1 VPTGLLPCRP
11 SGHGSRLLLPSSG
24 GVSSTRPGRVVA
36 ALFGVWSR
44 LTDSSRR
51 ALRLAQERSIAAGGE
66 CVETEDVAVGL
77 LAEAEGI
84 AAVAL
89 TKFGLGTEEAIAHA
103 KWQRR
108 AGEERAA
115 GATRFSRPVKMAL
128 ECALQEAYFLGQHHA
143 DTEHVLLGLLRAMR
157 VFPDSGFALVVGLD
171 NQLGLRSEIRRLIA
185 SRDLRDGA

>member
-1 VPTGLLPCRP
+1 M
-11 SGHGSRLLLPSSG
+11 
-24 GVSSTRPGRVVA
+24 
-36 ALFGVWSR
+36 
-44 LTDSSRR
+44 
-51 ALRLAQERSIAAGGE
+51 
-66 CVETEDVAVGL
+66 
-77 LAEAEGI
+77 
-84 AAVAL
+84 AL

-103 KWQRR
+103 KGQRR
-108 AGEERAA
+108 AREERAA
-115 GATRFSRPVKMAL
+115 GAMRFSRPVKMAL

>member
-1 VPTGLLPCRP
+1 M
-11 SGHGSRLLLPSSG
+11 
-24 GVSSTRPGRVVA
+24 A

-44 LTDSSRR
+44 LTGPSRR
-51 ALRLAQERSIAAGGE
+51 ALRLAQERSIAGGGE

-77 LAEAEGI
+77 LAEPEGI

-103 KWQRR
+103 KGQRR
-108 AGEERAA
+108 AREERAA
-115 GATRFSRPVKMAL
+115 GAMRFSRPVKMAL